1 MSTGSSII
9 TSRLDGIV
17 IDVECHIT
25 KGLSGIVIVG
35 FANKAADGAKERRR
49 GAFSNTQLELPRKR
63 ITVNLAPGDI
73 PEDSTSFDL
82 AIAATAILA
91 VNRQMSK
98 PVLRKA
104 LFIGDPEL
112 DGSVHPIRG
121 IVMPAHISEALQY
134 RKRQATI

>member
-1 MSTGSSII
+1 VSTGSSII

-35 FANKAADGAKERRR
+35 FANKAADGAKERLR

-82 AIAATAILA
+82 AIATAILA
-91 VNRQMSK
+91 VSGQMSK
-98 PVLRKA
+98 PV
-104 LFIGDPEL
+104 PC
-112 DGSVHPIRG
+112 S
-121 IVMPAHISEALQY
+121 M
-134 RKRQATI
+134 